1 MKRSRNTAAA
11 AAVASLGLLL
21 AACGGGS
28 DSSSSS
34 QAAASGAAP
43 AASAPAGDG
52 SAPATASGDPI
63 TIGMPIAQSGPAGIA
78 DHKDCWNGAILA
90 QDGINA
96 AGGVNGRPIEL
107 DVTDIDILSP
117 EGITAGFQKLTGDGV
132 QAIVSPFVIIPPPA
146 LDAAAAYGA
155 PYMSGDTNI
164 DAQKMREA
172 DPAKYGNYFVDPA
185 ETYYGSGL
193 VPFLDELKASGGWT
207 PTNNTVSIVRG
218 DTAYNKNIADA
229 TVAAVEG
236 SGGAWQMGDII
247 DITAGT
253 KDWSP
258 VIQKLKAAAP
268 GVIMVDHWIGAELA
282 SFSKQFAKDPVPGS
296 LVYLQYGPSQP
307 EYLQIAGADA
317 EGFVWGTVI
326 GTGNTSPEDKAFRQA
341 YQAKFG
347 VDDKT
352 MGMVYPAWCY
362 DMVHVLA
369 NAWSNV
375 DPTDFAAVNA
385 FIAAN
390 PTDGVTGHLDF
401 SAPTGATPVYPDQV
415 SDPAAGVTHYFYQVQ
430 DGRHTVIAPTGDAEA
445 PYKPQPWQ

>member
-1 MKRSRNTAAA
+1 MHRSRLLLSAGALATSAA
-11 AAVASLGLLL
+11 LL

-28 DSSSSS
+28 ESAESSSAAAPAGSAS
-34 QAAASGAAP
+34 AAASGGAE
-43 AASAPAGDG
+43 
-52 SAPATASGDPI
+52 ATGEPI

-90 QDGINA
+90 QEEINA

-107 DVTDIDILSP
+107 NVTDIDILSP

-132 QAIVSPFVIIPPPA
+132 QAIVAPFVIIPPPA

-164 DAQKMREA
+164 DAQKIRES
-172 DPAKYGNYFVDPA
+172 DPAKYGNYFTDPA

-193 VPFLDELKASGGWT
+193 VPFLDGLAADGGWT
-207 PTNNTVSIVRG
+207 PKNTKVDIVRG
-218 DTAYNKNIADA
+218 DTAYNQNIAAA
-229 TVAAVEG
+229 TVEAVEA
-236 SGGAWQMGDII
+236 SGGAWTMGEII

-253 KDWSP
+253 KDWAP
-258 VIQKLKAAAP
+258 VIQKLKDSDA

-282 SFSKQFAKDPVPGS
+282 SFSQQFAADPVPGS

-307 EYLQIAGADA
+307 EYLEIAGDSA
-317 EGFVWGTVI
+317 EGYIWGTVI
-326 GTGNTSPEDKAFRQA
+326 GTGNTSEEDKAFRAA

-362 DMVHVLA
+362 DMVNVLA
-369 NAWSNV
+369 NAWTST
-375 DPTDFAAVNA
+375 DPADFAAVNA
-385 FIAAN
+385 FIASN

-401 SAPTGATPVYPDQV
+401 SAPSGATPVYPDNV
-415 SDPAAGVTHYFYQVQ
+415 DSIDAGVTHYFYQVQ
-430 DGRHTVIAPTGDAEA
+430 DGRHTVIAPSEDSEA
-445 PYKPQPWQ
+445 PFAQQPWMQ